1 MTRARAPTPSSSV
14 IPTRAA
20 LSRAPRSITA
30 RPRARIDD
38 TTPRARA
45 RASARVGIA
54 RARSR
59 EPVPARV
66 VTGTKSHASRA
77 RAPSRRHAL
86 DARENVRRGVR
97 AVVHARVRADDGV
110 VDDEAV
116 CSPNLEARG
125 RVVGGATENSR
136 GSVADGG
143 TGRERDAR
151 ARRDDFRANSRV
163 DVDVEDAHGERGER
177 DDAAGSETRARR
189 EDDDGGAD
197 ARVESQRRG
206 VG

>member
-1 MTRARAPTPSSSV
+1 MRW
-14 IPTRAA
+14 
-20 LSRAPRSITA
+20 
-30 RPRARIDD
+30 
-38 TTPRARA
+38 
-45 RASARVGIA
+45 
-54 RARSR
+54 
-59 EPVPARV
+59 
-66 VTGTKSHASRA
+66 GT
-77 RAPSRRHAL
+77 
-86 DARENVRRGVR
+86 
-97 AVVHARVRADDGV
+97 
-110 VDDEAV
+110 
-116 CSPNLEARG
+116 NLEARG

-163 DVDVEDAHGERGER
+163 DVDVEGARGER
-177 DDAAGSETRARR
+177 SECDDAAGSETRARR